1 MKKFLMALAVTTM
14 AVSPMVT
21 AQAQAAQH
29 RTVEKKVKNNNG
41 KRVVQKTVTQRN
53 GQRVVTKT
61 TIKKNDQRNSYNAQR
76 DRYNGQR
83 DRYNGQRYSSVSQ
96 RHWAKGQRF
105 DRRYATNY
113 RVIDNPRAYRLSNAP
128 RGHQWVRSGN
138 DAVLIAVA
146 SGLIGAVIGNAIR

>member
-21 AQAQAAQH
+21 AQASAASH
-29 RTVEKKVKNNNG
+29 RTVEKSVKHHNG
-41 KRVVQKTVTQRN
+41 KRVVKKTVTKRN

-61 TIKKNDQRNSYNAQR
+61 TTRNNVQRN
-76 DRYNGQR
+76 
-83 DRYNGQRYSSVSQ
+83 RYNGQRYSAVKQ

-105 DRRYATNY
+105 DRRYASNY
-113 RVIDNPRAYRLSNAP
+113 RVINNPRAYRLSHAP
-128 RGHQWVRSGN
+128 RGYQWVRSGN
-138 DAVLIAVA
+138 DALLIAVG

>member
-21 AQAQAAQH
+21 AQAQAVQH
-29 RTVEKKVKNNNG
+29 RVVEKKISNNNG
-41 KRVVQKTVTQRN
+41 KRVVKKTVTQRN
-53 GQRVVTKT
+53 GQRFVTKT
-61 TIKKNDQRNSYNAQR
+61 TTRNNI
-76 DRYNGQR
+76 QR
-83 DRYNGQRYSSVSQ
+83 DRYNGQRYSAVQQ

-113 RVIDNPRAYRLSNAP
+113 RVINNPRAYRLSNAP

-138 DAVLIAVA
+138 DAVLIAIT
-146 SGLIGAVIGNAIR
+146 SGIIGAVIGNAIR

>member
-21 AQAQAAQH
+21 AQAAAASH
-29 RTVEKKVKNNNG
+29 RTVEKSVKNNNG
-41 KRVVQKTVTQRN
+41 KRVVKKTVTQRN

-61 TIKKNDQRNSYNAQR
+61 TTRNNI
-76 DRYNGQR
+76 QR
-83 DRYNGQRYSSVSQ
+83 DRYNGQRYSAVQQ

-113 RVIDNPRAYRLSNAP
+113 RVISNPRAYRLSNAP
-128 RGHQWVRSGN
+128 RGYQWVRSGN
-138 DAVLIAVA
+138 DAVLIAIT
-146 SGLIGAVIGNAIR
+146 SGIIGAVIGNAISR

>member
-21 AQAQAAQH
+21 AQAQAAQY
-29 RTVEKKVKNNNG
+29 RSVEKTVKNGHG
-41 KRVVQKTVTQRN
+41 KRVVQKTVTQHN
-53 GQRVVTKT
+53 GKRVVTKT
-61 TIKKNDQRNSYNAQR
+61 TTRKSAQR
-76 DRYNGQR
+76 DRYDGR
-83 DRYNGQRYSSVSQ
+83 RYGAVSQ

-113 RVIDNPRAYRLSNAP
+113 RVIHNPRAYRLSNAP
-128 RGHQWVRSGN
+128 RGYQWVRSGN
-138 DAVLIAVA
+138 DAVLIAIS

>member
-21 AQAQAAQH
+21 AQAAAAVHKTDH
-29 RTVEKKVKNNNG
+29 RSNYKTVKKTVANKQG
-41 KRVVQKTVTQRN
+41 KRVTTRTVTVQKRAPVR
-53 GQRVVTKT
+53 
-61 TIKKNDQRNSYNAQR
+61 YAQP
-76 DRYNGQR
+76 RYVAKQN
-83 DRYNGQRYSSVSQ
+83 Y

-113 RVIDNPRAYRLSNAP
+113 RVINNPRAYRLSNAP
-128 RGHQWVRSGN
+128 RGYQWVRSGN
-138 DAVLIAVA
+138 DAVLIAIT

>member
-1 MKKFLMALAVTTM
+1 MKKFLMALAVTSM

-21 AQAQAAQH
+21 AQAAAASH
-29 RTVEKKVKNNNG
+29 RTVEKSVKNNNG

-61 TIKKNDQRNSYNAQR
+61 TTRNNV
-76 DRYNGQR
+76 QR
-83 DRYNGQRYSSVSQ
+83 DRYNGQRYSAVQQ

-113 RVIDNPRAYRLSNAP
+113 RVIENPRAYRLSNAP
-128 RGHQWVRSGN
+128 RGYQWVRSGN
-138 DAVLIAVA
+138 DAVLITIT
-146 SGLIGAVIGNAIR
+146 SGIIGAVIGNAISR

>member
-1 MKKFLMALAVTTM
+1 MKKILMALAATTM

-21 AQAQAAQH
+21 AQAAAASH
-29 RTVEKKVKNNNG
+29 RTVEKSVKNNNG

-61 TIKKNDQRNSYNAQR
+61 TTRNNV
-76 DRYNGQR
+76 QR
-83 DRYNGQRYSSVSQ
+83 DRYNGQRYSAVQQ

-113 RVIDNPRAYRLSNAP
+113 RVISNPRAYRLSNAP
-128 RGHQWVRSGN
+128 RGYQWVRSGN
-138 DAVLIAVA
+138 DAVLIGVT
-146 SGLIGAVIGNAIR
+146 SGLIGAVIGNAISR